1 MICHR
6 QLAQAS
12 LVDHDHAESSLMAVT
27 ANHILQGFPQSLN
40 IPFAD
45 IGIGARAE
53 RGLNVSCV
61 KVSGKHDDGE
71 IQPLVP

>member
-12 LVDHDHAESSLMAVT
+12 LVDHDRFCAESSLMAVT
-27 ANHILQGFPQSLN
+27 ANHILQGFPQRLN

-45 IGIGARAE
+45 IGIGARA
-53 RGLNVSCV
+53 
-61 KVSGKHDDGE
+61 
-71 IQPLVP
+71 